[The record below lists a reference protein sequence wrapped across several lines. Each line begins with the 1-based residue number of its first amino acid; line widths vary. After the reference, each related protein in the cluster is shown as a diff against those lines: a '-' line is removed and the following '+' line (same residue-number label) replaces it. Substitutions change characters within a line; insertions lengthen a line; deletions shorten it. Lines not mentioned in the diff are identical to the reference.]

1 MPMEK
6 ESPMNSSRARV
17 LYLELSANSHELG
30 VFMVRLF
37 LGFSPS
43 KTAAAA
49 AAQQLHSP
57 RNPMKSFGLGL
68 EMATPVKWT

>member
-1 MPMEK
+1 
-6 ESPMNSSRARV
+6 
-17 LYLELSANSHELG
+17 
-30 VFMVRLF
+30 MVRLF

-43 KTAAAA
+43 KAAAAA